1 MAINLLSI
9 KIVTRP
15 GVTRSC
21 TFPNCQAR
29 AVAKG
34 LCAKHAMRLRRHGDP
49 AKVHRAGRK
58 DGDADV
64 RELMRELS
72 DRSYARYMR
81 GLRLLSL
88 FELDV
93 APVIKQCTRP
103 NGSMNW
109 AKFEQLA
116 ESLVTMALAER
127 EMSEVVRTAP
137 TAGGPAKRAI
147 KS

>member
-1 MAINLLSI
+1 MI
-9 KIVTRP
+9 RP
-15 GVTRSC
+15 GVTRFC
-21 TFPNCQAR
+21 IFPDCQAR

-49 AKVHRAGRK
+49 AKVNRAGRK

-72 DRSYARYMR
+72 DRSYARYKR
-81 GLRLLSL
+81 ALRLLQA
-88 FELDV
+88 FELD
-93 APVIKQCTRP
+93 AEPVIASCSRP

-116 ESLVTMALAER
+116 ESMAALALAER
-127 EMSEVVRTAP
+127 D
-137 TAGGPAKRAI
+137 G
-147 KS
+147 

>member
-1 MAINLLSI
+1 MI
-9 KIVTRP
+9 RP
-15 GVTRSC
+15 GTRFC
-21 TFPNCQAR
+21 IFPDCQAR

-49 AKVHRAGRK
+49 AKVNRAGRK

-81 GLRLLSL
+81 GLRLLRL
-88 FELDV
+88 LELDA
-93 APVIKQCTRP
+93 APVIKQSTRP

-109 AKFEQLA
+109 AEFERLA
-116 ESLVTMALAER
+116 ESLATMALAER
-127 EMSEVVRTAP
+127 D
-137 TAGGPAKRAI
+137 G
-147 KS
+147 